1 MYENM
6 GLENLH
12 PLIWIYAYAPGGD
25 ALPTLL
31 HPNFHVLYR
40 NKALYFICIHAQ
52 TKKHATTKP

>member
-1 MYENM
+1 M

-12 PLIWIYAYAPGGD
+12 PLTWIYAYAPGGD